1 MTAGNKIGLLD
12 YLIFFFFLYLGF
24 IDEFI
29 YLRIWILLVL
39 LVL

>member
-12 YLIFFFFLYLGF
+12 YLIFLFFLYLGF